1 MKRTHKA
8 YINIELGTA
17 TWNVDLEGN
26 AEQDILDEGIDC
38 TECEVY
44 ELIYEGHMLEEDK
57 LKELLDNKSKSML
70 YPLDCFDSLSYE
82 GWLEYKK
89 EAEAEDKYR
98 EEQRLKQMQK

>member
-17 TWNVDLEGN
+17 TWNVDLEHNGM
-26 AEQDILDEGIDC
+26 EDILDEGIDC

-44 ELIYEGHMLEEDK
+44 ELIYEGHTLEEDE
-57 LKELLDNKSKSML
+57 LKELLDNKNESLL
-70 YPLDCFDSLSYE
+70 YPLDCFDTLSYE
-82 GWLEYKK
+82 DWLEYKK

>member
-17 TWNVDLEGN
+17 TWNVDLEHNGM
-26 AEQDILDEGIDC
+26 EDILDEGIDC
-38 TECEVY
+38 EDYEVY
-44 ELIYEGHMLEEDK
+44 ELIYEGHMLEEDE
-57 LKELLDNKSKSML
+57 LKELLDNKSESML
-70 YPLDCFDSLSYE
+70 YPLDCFKYLSYE

>member
-1 MKRTHKA
+1 MKNTEKA

-17 TWNVDLEGN
+17 TWNVDLEHNGM
-26 AEQDILDEGIDC
+26 QDILDEGIDC

-44 ELIYEGHMLEEDK
+44 ELIYEGHILEEDE

-70 YPLDCFDSLSYE
+70 YPLYCFDTLSYE
-82 GWLEYKK
+82 DWLEYKK

-98 EEQRLKQMQK
+98 EEQRLKRMQK

>member
-8 YINIELGTA
+8 YIEIELGTA
-17 TWNVDLEGN
+17 TWNVDLCPS

-44 ELIYEGHMLEEDK
+44 ELIYEGHMLEEDE

-70 YPLDCFDSLSYE
+70 YPLDCFDSLSYKD
-82 GWLEYKK
+82 WLEYKK
-89 EAEAEDKYR
+89 EAEEEDKYR
-98 EEQRLKQMQK
+98 EEQRRKQMQK

>member
-1 MKRTHKA
+1 MKNTEKA

-17 TWNVDLEGN
+17 TWNVDLEHNGM
-26 AEQDILDEGIDC
+26 QDILDEGIDC
-38 TECEVY
+38 EDYEVY
-44 ELIYEGHMLEEDK
+44 KLIYEGHMLEEDE
-57 LKELLDNKSKSML
+57 LKELLDNKSESML
-70 YPLDCFDSLSYE
+70 YPLYCFDYLSYE

>member
-1 MKRTHKA
+1 MKNTEKA

-17 TWNVDLEGN
+17 TWNVDLEHNGM
-26 AEQDILDEGIDC
+26 QDILDEGIDC
-38 TECEVY
+38 EDYEVY
-44 ELIYEGHMLEEDK
+44 ELIYEGHMLEEDE

-70 YPLDCFDSLSYE
+70 YPLYCFDDLSYE